1 MMSNLPPNVTK
12 FAFLKPL
19 GDDHSV
25 RDNACKLVSE
35 VSEPVQLI
43 ICPALNAEICCHM
56 PKDSP
61 GSSKNMWAKLKHIS
75 EDNVSLWSKGNK
87 HTNMRSVFLNHL
99 DCYLVPMKDV
109 FYTHDERDG
118 RNYELYVKHNDEF
131 YHVTLDPYRMVTCL
145 DTSSMVLRNLVDN
158 HVYQAPLNTT
168 YGEWADGGWAMAD
181 WPKDHYSDPTN
192 AWSTHIPPTHEWS
205 EPMTPEQM
213 TPEPTT
219 PEFDNEASVMTNII
233 DMLNDSASDES
244 DESSDIELTSGSEEE
259 YAGEEVNDDES
270 NDDSEYEPESD
281 EEEEYDDFHDDD
293 FHDDDA
299 DEYDEYEMYEEWR
312 QDLNG
317 EWYTRREFY
326 DWYGSDEAWDNLDP
340 ETFHS
345 HRFNEMLDIWMTKE
359 EFYQYYGSD
368 RIWKRM
374 HPHRIMKREAVGR
387 VYWWASYL
395 PERIQDHYI
404 RDMMSTYE

>member
-1 MMSNLPPNVTK
+1 
-12 FAFLKPL
+12 
-19 GDDHSV
+19 
-25 RDNACKLVSE
+25 
-35 VSEPVQLI
+35 
-43 ICPALNAEICCHM
+43 
-56 PKDSP
+56 
-61 GSSKNMWAKLKHIS
+61 
-75 EDNVSLWSKGNK
+75 
-87 HTNMRSVFLNHL
+87 
-99 DCYLVPMKDV
+99 
-109 FYTHDERDG
+109 
-118 RNYELYVKHNDEF
+118 
-131 YHVTLDPYRMVTCL
+131 
-145 DTSSMVLRNLVDN
+145 
-158 HVYQAPLNTT
+158 
-168 YGEWADGGWAMAD
+168 
-181 WPKDHYSDPTN
+181 
-192 AWSTHIPPTHEWS
+192 
-205 EPMTPEQM
+205 MTPEQM

-259 YAGEEVNDDES
+259 YAGEEVNDVESNDDES

-281 EEEEYDDFHDDD
+281 EEEEYDD